1 MASLMQQ
8 LPSALVALLPVLV
21 FLAALLWLDSYK
33 LLAPPAVLAV
43 IGVGAAIAAASYP
56 LNAFL
61 LGRADIGVPAFS
73 RYVSPLTEELLK
85 GLVVLVL
92 VRTHRIGFLVDAA
105 IFGFAVG
112 AGFALAENLYYLHL
126 AAEAGMGTWIVRGFG
141 TALMHGGATALF
153 AVAGMALQSGAGA
166 ATALRFVPGYLAAV
180 ALHST
185 FNHFADRPLVAA
197 IGTAL
202 LLPILLHV
210 AFERSER
217 AVGQWL
223 GQGFDA
229 DAEML
234 ELIHSG
240 RLSDSHVGSYLQS
253 LKSRFHGPVV
263 ADILCY
269 IRLYTELAL
278 RAKGILI
285 MRENGFEAAPDEPT
299 RAKFEEMRYL
309 ERSIGATGL
318 RAVRPMLH
326 ISQKEL
332 WQMYMLDK

>member
-33 LLAPPAVLAV
+33 LLAPSAVLAV

-92 VRTHRIGFLVDAA
+92 VRMHRIGFLVDAA

-141 TALMHGGATALF
+141 TALMHGGASALF
-153 AVAGMALQSGAGA
+153 ALLGLAFAERGWRELGY
-166 ATALRFVPGYLAAV
+166 VPGLALAV
-180 ALHST
+180 ALHSA
-185 FNHFADRPLVAA
+185 FNHFAVSPWLSAAGITLVLPPLLYGV
-197 IGTAL
+197 
-202 LLPILLHV
+202 
-210 AFERSER
+210 FERSER

-223 GQGFDA
+223 GKGFDA

-234 ELIHSG
+234 ELIQTG
-240 RLSDSHVGSYLQS
+240 RISDSPVGRYLHS
-253 LKSRFHGPVV
+253 LKDRFAGAVV
-263 ADILCY
+263 ADVLCY
-269 IRLYTELAL
+269 VRLHTELAL

-285 MRENGFEAAPDEPT
+285 MRENGFEAEVDEST
-299 RAKFEEMRYL
+299 RAKFAEMAYL
-309 ERSIGATGL
+309 EASIGRTGL
-318 RAVRPMLH
+318 LAIQPVLH
-326 ISQKEL
+326 MSPRDL
-332 WQMYMLDK
+332 WQMYMLGK